1 MCNKIGIFMTS
12 LRNKQKTHVE
22 HYHLVYNIHLNFD
35 LGPKN
40 KENLKEVKEGPEE
53 FEWVG

>member
-1 MCNKIGIFMTS
+1 MTS

-35 LGPKN
+35 LGLKK